1 VCQLLTAKR
10 LIPLRPVSVAAPS
23 VAHSV
28 YDGRNLADALAKF
41 GDWSSEIVKRA
52 AGAIGFLTPCHADGL
67 SNGPLLAQSEPPP
80 SKGLRGLIA
89 NATTWFAFLLCKPN

>member
-1 VCQLLTAKR
+1 M
-10 LIPLRPVSVAAPS
+10 AAPS

-52 AGAIGFLTPCHADGL
+52 AGAIGFLTPATPMGCRMDPCWL
-67 SNGPLLAQSEPPP
+67 NRNRRLAKDFE
-80 SKGLRGLIA
+80 A
-89 NATTWFAFLLCKPN
+89 